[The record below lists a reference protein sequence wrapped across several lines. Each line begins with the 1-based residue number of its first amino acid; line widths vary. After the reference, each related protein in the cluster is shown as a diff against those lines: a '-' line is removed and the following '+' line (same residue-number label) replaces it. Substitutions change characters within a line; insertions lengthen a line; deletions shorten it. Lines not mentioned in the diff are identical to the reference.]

1 MSGGGV
7 GVWRKGSLMLFGLWQ
22 VHRGSKLGVSK
33 KVWEGHRVTDH
44 GVSCGKEEENK
55 YHHQVRSQSLVDDW

>member
-1 MSGGGV
+1 
-7 GVWRKGSLMLFGLWQ
+7 MLFGLWQ